1 MNLKNYETLKS
12 NSVVSFS
19 KEIVDGETH
28 YFLTQKRFDPNT
40 GSSLSDLKISVDLSH
55 FEQELNRINSEISNL
70 EQDKIDYTKII
81 EDIKAL

>member
-19 KEIVDGETH
+19 KEIVDGENH

-40 GSSLSDLKISVDLSH
+40 GSSLSDLKISVDLNH